1 MPPDPEKV
9 IECRGWLD
17 RAWADI
23 DSAVILLGASR
34 PRPDSALFH
43 CQQAVEKSWKAL
55 LFWHDTPFRKTH
67 NLRELGEACAG
78 IAGSLMDLAQ
88 KAEDLT
94 QFAWVFRYPGEPEVP
109 TLHEARDALS
119 VAREVYE
126 AVLAQLP
133 DEVRPE
139 Q

>member
-1 MPPDPEKV
+1 MPPDPEKT
-9 IECRGWLD
+9 IECRGCLD

-34 PRPDSALFH
+34 PRP
-43 CQQAVEKSWKAL
+43 
-55 LFWHDTPFRKTH
+55 H

-78 IAGSLMDLAQ
+78 LAGSLRDLAQ

-109 TLHEARDALS
+109 TLAGGATRCRWPVRSMKLS
-119 VAREVYE
+119 WRSF
-126 AVLAQLP
+126 QT
-133 DEVRPE
+133 R
-139 Q
+139 